1 MNLIRTWKEGSRVLV
16 FEYKQENYH
25 VSDFKVYSDGFAAVT
40 PYFQSK
46 NVWIRNAD
54 WTNEYISEM
63 VNSPGSRND
72 DQVDQTGQAIEYMQR
87 TFGGL
92 QEYSDKN
99 NIAIARY
106 ISTGRSRRRY

>member
-1 MNLIRTWKEGSRVLV
+1 
-16 FEYKQENYH
+16 
-25 VSDFKVYSDGFAAVT
+25 
-40 PYFQSK
+40 
-46 NVWIRNAD
+46 
-54 WTNEYISEM
+54 
-63 VNSPGSRND
+63 
-72 DQVDQTGQAIEYMQR
+72 MQR